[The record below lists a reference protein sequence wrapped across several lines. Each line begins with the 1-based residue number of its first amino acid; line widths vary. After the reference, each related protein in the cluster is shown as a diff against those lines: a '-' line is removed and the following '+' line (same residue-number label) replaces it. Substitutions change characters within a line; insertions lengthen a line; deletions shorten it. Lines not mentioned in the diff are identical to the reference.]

1 MSIVTSYFQ
10 NGQLVKILPADNCN
24 QYTSRYIISDG
35 QRFDLELASDIAN
48 IPIPIFNSTNHLP
61 NISKSLDYVIYRK
74 AGDLELKGLFDL
86 SIICLR
92 KANELMSHSP
102 IHWNKSNYFYIVLEL
117 TRAERF
123 EEAKREK
130 EFIETHYHDNYSFET
145 LHARSLKKA
154 LRDASVLKT
163 DLVESDAAP
172 NCNAVCAKYRKRI
185 YSLTGKDSRFPQI
198 TPEIYN
204 CGLIFYPFIYGVSAP
219 RYCSKEDIFAYNN
232 RPFIEDRTEEEKRN
246 YILYNAKAI
255 LEDRKATDFLEYKQ
269 ICFYLPN
276 LKPKSF
282 AAYQKM
288 KLKNTEQFQEL
299 MQVAEENRIDIELL
313 KLPTPMWCVEP

>member
-102 IHWNKSNYFYIVLEL
+102 IHWNKRHIKTLSMRQKNKEPLSSGII
-117 TRAERF
+117 RAG
-123 EEAKREK
+123 
-130 EFIETHYHDNYSFET
+130 
-145 LHARSLKKA
+145 HASSRTPPCGGLSIHNSTMTAACTALK
-154 LRDASVLKT
+154 
-163 DLVESDAAP
+163 
-172 NCNAVCAKYRKRI
+172 
-185 YSLTGKDSRFPQI
+185 
-198 TPEIYN
+198 
-204 CGLIFYPFIYGVSAP
+204 
-219 RYCSKEDIFAYNN
+219 
-232 RPFIEDRTEEEKRN
+232 
-246 YILYNAKAI
+246 
-255 LEDRKATDFLEYKQ
+255 
-269 ICFYLPN
+269 
-276 LKPKSF
+276 
-282 AAYQKM
+282 
-288 KLKNTEQFQEL
+288 
-299 MQVAEENRIDIELL
+299 
-313 KLPTPMWCVEP
+313 